1 MGVTNSDV
9 HRPALKK
16 IIQDLQSGYHHLELD
31 EDSKKKTIF
40 QLWFPKRKR
49 LYLVVASGLEHHY

>member
-1 MGVTNSDV
+1 MRVTNSDV
-9 HRPALKK
+9 HGPALET

-40 QLWFPKRKR
+40 QLWFPK
-49 LYLVVASGLEHHY
+49 AQAFIFSCS